1 MQQPERASSVQGGG
15 EPPKTSKQN
24 PKERE
29 REKEDAP
36 LHVPPLG
43 ATQRHD
49 PLLGQHVQR
58 KRIDPLLIDDDKV
71 FRFPNRVALRVEL
84 LVADELLQLDDFAHF
99 GVGELAFGFDELFA
113 LLGGR
118 VEEPRVDLAVC
129 VCVRARA
136 PRTVSVYKDET
147 RGSFEKA
154 SHETGGGHST
164 GRERTSFRI
173 RARR

>member
-1 MQQPERASSVQGGG
+1 MCMHTAGSAPRASKQA
-15 EPPKTSKQN
+15 SKQN

-84 LVADELLQLDDFAHF
+84 LVADEFLQLDDLAHF

-129 VCVRARA
+129 VCAGEQPQYA
-136 PRTVSVYKDET
+136 KT
-147 RGSFEKA
+147 RGSFGKKSQPRDGWGA
-154 SHETGGGHST
+154 QHGQKTHVFSYSSETL
-164 GRERTSFRI
+164 RVRM
-173 RARR
+173 